1 MSHQGMNLTRL
12 RWVAVL
18 APLLFLGALE
28 LMRQILMP
36 SAFGGWLGSAL
47 LMLLVV
53 LAVLLFSGGV
63 FGVLSNMQRQLLN
76 QNEHLAS
83 LELNAQEKARHLRA
97 LHESSLV
104 LTSDLSLEHI
114 LQRVV
119 DLARELVDARY
130 GALAV
135 VDEEGRWQEFVTSG
149 LSPDERMLIG
159 DPPKGHGVFAL
170 VYRERRSLR
179 LPDATMHPSFSGFP
193 PHHPPMRSFLGVP
206 AIYQGRVRG
215 LLYLTEKQGAQEFS
229 ETDEETANLF
239 VAQAAVA
246 MRNAVLHAQVQQL
259 AVEEER
265 RRIAR
270 EMHDGL
276 AQVLAYVNVKT
287 GAVRRLLQLDRR
299 SEAARE
305 LEGLEEAARE
315 VYADVR
321 EGILGL
327 SVITQ
332 DGEGFLPALHR
343 YVERFSQ
350 QAEMP
355 VSFSVELHE
364 EELANL
370 GQASEVQ
377 LIRVVQEAL
386 SNVRKHASAR
396 AAQVHFS
403 RQNDGLL
410 LTITDDGRGFDP
422 ASLSRSEIPRFGLQT
437 MRERVESLGGSFLIQ
452 STPGQ
457 GTTIRV
463 QVPFPG
469 AR

>member
-1 MSHQGMNLTRL
+1 MSHQGLNLSRL

-28 LMRQILMP
+28 LMRQVVIP
-36 SAFGGWLGSAL
+36 SAFVGWFGSAL
-47 LMLLVV
+47 LLLLIA
-53 LAVLLFSGGV
+53 LAVFLFSTGV
-63 FGVLSNMQRQLLN
+63 FGVLSNMQRQLLK

-130 GALAV
+130 GAVAV

-149 LSPDERMLIG
+149 LSPNERKLIG
-159 DPPKGHGVFAL
+159 DPPKGRGVFGL

-179 LPDATMHPSFSGFP
+179 LPDAMAHPSFSGFP

-206 AIYQGRVRG
+206 AIYQGKVLG
-215 LLYLTEKQGAQEFS
+215 LLYLTEKQGAPEFS

-246 MRNAVLHAQVQQL
+246 MKNAVLHAQVQQL

-299 SEAARE
+299 TEAARE

-332 DGEGFLPALHR
+332 DGEGFLAALHR

-355 VSFSVELHE
+355 VAFSVELRE
-364 EELANL
+364 EELASL

-403 RQNDGLL
+403 RRNDGLL

-422 ASLSRSEIPRFGLQT
+422 GSLSRSESPRFGLQT

-452 STPGQ
+452 SAPGQ
-457 GTTIRV
+457 GTTVRV
-463 QVPFPG
+463 QVPFSS

>member
-1 MSHQGMNLTRL
+1 
-12 RWVAVL
+12 
-18 APLLFLGALE
+18 
-28 LMRQILMP
+28 
-36 SAFGGWLGSAL
+36 
-47 LMLLVV
+47 
-53 LAVLLFSGGV
+53 
-63 FGVLSNMQRQLLN
+63 
-76 QNEHLAS
+76 
-83 LELNAQEKARHLRA
+83 
-97 LHESSLV
+97 
-104 LTSDLSLEHI
+104 
-114 LQRVV
+114 
-119 DLARELVDARY
+119 
-130 GALAV
+130 
-135 VDEEGRWQEFVTSG
+135 
-149 LSPDERMLIG
+149 
-159 DPPKGHGVFAL
+159 
-170 VYRERRSLR
+170 
-179 LPDATMHPSFSGFP
+179 
-193 PHHPPMRSFLGVP
+193 MRSFLGVP
-206 AIYQGRVRG
+206 AIYQGKVLG
-215 LLYLTEKQGAQEFS
+215 LLYLTEKQGAPEFS

-246 MRNAVLHAQVQQL
+246 MKNAVLHAQVQQL

-299 SEAARE
+299 TEAARE

-332 DGEGFLPALHR
+332 DGEGFLAALHR

-355 VSFSVELHE
+355 VAFSVELRE
-364 EELANL
+364 EELASL

-403 RQNDGLL
+403 RRNDGLL

-422 ASLSRSEIPRFGLQT
+422 ASLSRSESPRFGLQT

-452 STPGQ
+452 SAPGQ
-457 GTTIRV
+457 GTTVRV
-463 QVPFPG
+463 QVPFSS